1 MPLATTNCVVEMPD
15 GTRQSSTCSTTPT
28 CNGTCFALH
37 YPMPPNWFA
46 KTFNDS
52 GWPAAT
58 TYTEATVGVN
68 NKPAYNNFIPQF
80 SGAGAQFIWSS
91 NLILDNE
98 VLVRFTTP

>member
-1 MPLATTNCVVEMPD
+1 
-15 GTRQSSTCSTTPT
+15 
-28 CNGTCFALH
+28 
-37 YPMPPNWFA
+37 MPPNWFA
-46 KTFNDS
+46 KSFNDG

-68 NKPAYNNFIPQF
+68 NKPAYTNFIPQF

-98 VLVRFTTP
+98 VIVRFTTP